1 MVDTGVRN
9 PTSHECTQKLGWIQK
24 NRLPHTIPYMKA
36 LFMGFPTLY
45 LISSLLKKNFHDICL
60 ISFWFSLLW
69 VMLWMDEKLILAVW
83 IIFFCSCVTY
93 LLTTTNKTKNYTTF
107 CGTKNINNFCHTSRT
122 AEIFWF
128 AVVFTLKLT
137 SHCCRHQIWRLQ
149 YFYFIK
155 KPPKNGTFFP
165 IAKILLFG
173 QKSGAHHFL

>member
-1 MVDTGVRN
+1 MFKWKKWINTYYTIQESPFHGLSN
-9 PTSHECTQKLGWIQK
+9 GLTHLCITQKKFSWHLSHLVLIFVALGDVVDGWETH
-24 NRLPHTIPYMKA
+24 P
-36 LFMGFPTLY
+36 G
-45 LISSLLKKNFHDICL
+45 CL
-60 ISFWFSLLW
+60 
-69 VMLWMDEKLILAVW
+69 DN
-83 IIFFCSCVTY
+83 FFCSCVTY
-93 LLTTTNKTKNYTTF
+93 LLTTTNKTKNHTTF

-128 AVVFTLKLT
+128 TVVFTLKLT